1 MGFEFQ
7 PLVTQAR
14 TQSQLADAHC
24 IFDVGRRGECLLAG
38 DRSRGILYTD
48 AKTARA
54 IGSVVGLDVGAVLL
68 VVVKPQANREVMLDG
83 SGCKLMVQLILPA
96 IRLMIAKCIGR
107 GDGSRT
113 EAFEQIDATV
123 GEHRFG
129 DIGDARTRDT
139 DRRKLVPIAPEG
151 VEIHRAFKAKHI
163 AGLSSPL
170 QISAPLLGAE
180 FIIERRGVTTIRVL
194 LKVGIREAGVGF
206 IGVEV

>member
-14 TQSQLADAHC
+14 TQGKLADAHR
-24 IFDVGRRGECLLAG
+24 ILNVGCRGKCLLAG
-38 DRSRGILYTD
+38 DRSRGILYTN
-48 AKTARA
+48 AKTAHA

-68 VVVKPQANREVMLDG
+68 VVVKPQTNRKVMLDE
-83 SGCKLMVQLILPA
+83 SSCKLMVQLILPA
-96 IRLMIAKCIGR
+96 IGLMIAKRIGQ

-129 DIGDARTRDT
+129 DIGDARTRDA

-163 AGLSSPL
+163 AGLGGPL

-180 FIIERRGVTTIRVL
+180 FVIERRGVTTVRVL